1 MTGRKKFAL
10 KPRPSLRDLAK
21 QIGVSHTTV
30 NLALQNN
37 PKISESLRQ
46 KIRSLAAREGYF
58 PNDLAW
64 GLRSG
69 RTGLVGIVL
78 PNLTSFAP
86 LADAACR
93 FFWDSGYYPIILC
106 HDGNAAVETEM
117 LHGLARRRAEGIVLF
132 PSPEEQEKGAATRDL
147 YHHMPLVAVGATVRP
162 TGLPL
167 VTADEAQTIRMALQQ
182 LGRHRQIVRVG
193 PARGARATGFSRLV
207 REAGL
212 KGKTVAFEPG
222 TPAETLFAAL
232 DKETRTA
239 TAVLCDGDE
248 ATRAVEAWSKARGR
262 QVPQELS
269 VVAVS
274 ESGAPLPFTT
284 VEPQADKLG
293 LAAAETL
300 VKRLANKAVP
310 EETVIKPRLV
320 KRDSVAKP
328 PTRRR

>member
-37 PKISESLRQ
+37 PKISEPLRQ
-46 KIRSLAAREGYF
+46 KIRTLAAREGYF

-69 RTGLVGIVL
+69 HTGLVGIVV
-78 PNLTSFAP
+78 PNLTTFAF
-86 LADAACR
+86 LADAASR
-93 FFWDSGYYPIILC
+93 FFWQAGYYPIILC
-106 HDGNAAVETEM
+106 HDGNPAVETEM

-132 PSPEEQEKGAATRDL
+132 PTPEEREKGGATEAL
-147 YHHMPLVAVGATVRP
+147 FHHMPLVTVGHP
-162 TGLPL
+162 IKPIDLPL
-167 VTADEAQTIRMALQQ
+167 VTADEHQAFRLALQQ
-182 LGRHRQIVRVG
+182 LAGHRQIVRVG
-193 PARGARATGFSRLV
+193 AAKGSRAATFAKLAK
-207 REAGL
+207 EAGL
-212 KGKTVAFEPG
+212 KAKTVAFEPG
-222 TPAETLFAAL
+222 AQPEAVFAAL
-232 DKETRTA
+232 DKETRMA
-239 TAVLCDGDE
+239 TAILCDGDE
-248 ATRAVEAWSKARGR
+248 AALAVDTWNKATGR
-262 QVPQELS
+262 SVPQDVS

-284 VEPQADKLG
+284 VETPADKLG
-293 LAAAETL
+293 QVAAEAL

-310 EETVIKPRLV
+310 EQTVIKPRLV